1 MDFGISRFLEMFEER
16 FGRTATST
24 LLAVIGIAI
33 LAWGMQTTIA
43 FAVYLYKL
51 TLKANLVPQL
61 EAESILAHLIFF
73 GVQLV
78 ITFFILAYLW
88 RKFAEMRIRS
98 LRSYFDTEMKNTDD
112 QTISAVI
119 AT

>member
-33 LAWGMQTTIA
+33 LAWAMQTTIA
-43 FAVYLYKL
+43 FSVYLYKL

-78 ITFFILAYLW
+78 ITFLFLPISGVNLQ
-88 RKFAEMRIRS
+88 RCVFALCEA
-98 LRSYFDTEMKNTDD
+98 
-112 QTISAVI
+112 ISI
-119 AT
+119 QK